1 MGISIGSI
9 GSPYGMSFVKP
20 MNYTIKNQSEV
31 SDEFTN
37 HGAKG
42 LVPNV
47 TPVGYPNAQAVS
59 TVEDD
64 EEDPMQMAIDMVKKS
79 QEAGKMYNDVAQK
92 FQGMTVGYS
101 QNQGALSYGISGGN
115 LDLFA

>member
-9 GSPYGMSFVKP
+9 GSPYGMSFVNP

-59 TVEDD
+59 AVEDD
-64 EEDPMQMAIDMVKKS
+64 NEDLMQMAIDMVKKS
-79 QEAGKMYNDVAQK
+79 QETERMYNDVAQK
-92 FQGMTVGYS
+92 FQGMTIGYS
-101 QNQGALSYGISGGN
+101 QDQGALSYGISGGN

>member
-9 GSPYGMSFVKP
+9 GSSYGMSFVQP

-31 SDEFTN
+31 SDEFTKK
-37 HGAKG
+37 GVSG
-42 LVPNV
+42 LVTNV
-47 TPVGYPNAQAVS
+47 APVAYPNAQAV
-59 TVEDD
+59 TEAGDE

-79 QEAGKMYNDVAQK
+79 QDANRMYNDVAQK
-92 FQGMTVGYS
+92 FQGMTVGYT
-101 QNQGALSYGISGGN
+101 QNQGAMSYGISGGN

>member
-1 MGISIGSI
+1 MGISIGAI
-9 GSPYGMSFVKP
+9 GSSYGMSFVQP

-31 SDEFTN
+31 SDEFVN
-37 HGAKG
+37 QGAKG

-59 TVEDD
+59 DTKDD
-64 EEDPMQMAIDMVKKS
+64 EDDPMQMAIDMVKKS
-79 QEAGKMYNDVAQK
+79 QEANRMYNDVAQK

-101 QNQGALSYGISGGN
+101 QSQDAMSYGVSGAN